1 MDNHGRLSLYSVYP
15 SVYMLM
21 PNFVY
26 QVVDFGLVVMV
37 NWAVDF
43 ETSSSAYV
51 GNLVTMVQSLRPIV
65 EPPNDK

>member
-1 MDNHGRLSLYSVYP
+1 
-15 SVYMLM
+15 MLM

-26 QVVDFGLVVMV
+26 QVVDFGFVVLV

-51 GNLVTMVQSLRPIV
+51 GNLDTMAQSLRPIV
-65 EPPNDK
+65 EPSTDKKSV